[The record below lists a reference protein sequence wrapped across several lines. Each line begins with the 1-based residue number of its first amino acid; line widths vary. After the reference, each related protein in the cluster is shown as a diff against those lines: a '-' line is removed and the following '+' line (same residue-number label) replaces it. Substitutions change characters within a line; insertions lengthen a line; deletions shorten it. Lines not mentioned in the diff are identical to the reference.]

1 MTLHRWTGIG
11 AALAAM
17 SAGCS
22 AAIAQDASRITSVTL
37 YPGSATVE
45 RSARVVPGMTR
56 LEISGLPANF
66 DPQTVRVESD
76 PGVRIGEVSTQDQS
90 RTAASNARESA
101 IEEKIQALKDRQAV
115 LDVDAKAAQMAAEF
129 ISRLG
134 APASGAE
141 KPAPLPN
148 ARSLAETI
156 EAVRRGGSD
165 AFGRIQKVQVQKREI
180 DKEIRALER
189 DLARLKSGAKDV
201 RTIAVGVSA
210 ERPGEVRVYYQ
221 VNGAGWRPAYRA
233 GLDSVSSK
241 MLLERQGVITQ
252 TTGEDWTNVRLKLST
267 GQPRLSPQGT
277 EPRPWKLSLYSPSV
291 GAVSELSS
299 VRARAASP
307 ALLRQMADELKPREE
322 TPLEVQ
328 TAFATEFEVPG
339 AVSLPSDGRKLTV
352 SLAKLSLPAKM
363 RLRVVPRL
371 DAQAV
376 VTAEAERPEGVW
388 LAGDIQLYRDGNY
401 VGATGWNPQS
411 SAALVLPFGRDS
423 LVRVKVDRAKDR
435 NGTRGIIESRRER
448 EVSDLFTLTS
458 YHKTPVELLVLE
470 SSPVSTHDQIK
481 VEAKFDPKPTSENWE
496 DRHGAVPLARAIP
509 PNETLKFSVAYTI
522 GYPKDGAVVGLP

>member
-1 MTLHRWTGIG
+1 MMLYRWMSIG
-11 AALAAM
+11 AAQVAM
-17 SAGCS
+17 SIGCGT
-22 AAIAQDASRITSVTL
+22 AMAQDASRITAVTL

-45 RSARVVPGMTR
+45 RTVRVVPGMTR

-76 PGVRIGEVSTQDQS
+76 PGIRIGEVSTQDQS

-101 IEEKIQALKDRQAV
+101 IEDKIQALKDRQAV
-115 LDVDAKAAQMAAEF
+115 LEVDAKSAQMTAEF

-134 APASGAE
+134 APAGE
-141 KPAPLPN
+141 KPGPIPN

-156 EAVRRGGSD
+156 EAIRRGGSD
-165 AFGRIQKVQVQKREI
+165 AFGRIQKVQVQKREL

-210 ERPGEVRVYYQ
+210 ERPGGVRVSYQ

-233 GLDSVSSK
+233 GLDSAGSK
-241 MLLERQGVITQ
+241 VLLERQGAISQ
-252 TTGEDWTNVRLKLST
+252 TTGEDWTNVKLKLST

-277 EPRPWKLSLYSPSV
+277 EPRPWMLSLLEPRS
-291 GAVSELSS
+291 GIVSGYATNLAAAPAALM
-299 VRARAASP
+299 RAKVDE
-307 ALLRQMADELKPREE
+307 LRQEAPI
-322 TPLEVQ
+322 EVQ
-328 TAFATEFEVPG
+328 TTFTTEFEVPG

-352 SLAKLSLPAKM
+352 SLAKLSLPVKM

-371 DAQAV
+371 DAAAV
-376 VTAEAERPEGVW
+376 VIAEAERPEGVW

-401 VGATGWNPQS
+401 VGATSWNPQTS
-411 SAALVLPFGRDS
+411 TGLVLPFGRDS

-435 NGTRGIIESRRER
+435 NGARGIVGQRNER

-458 YHKTPVELLVLE
+458 FHKTPVELLVLE
-470 SSPVSTHDQIK
+470 SSPVSTNDQIK
-481 VEAKFDPKPTSENWE
+481 VEAKFDPKPTAENWE
-496 DRHGAVPLARAIP
+496 ERQGVVAWARSIA
-509 PNETLKFSVAYTI
+509 PNETLKFSA
-522 GYPKDGAVVGLP
+522 GYAISYPRDGAVVGLP

>member
-1 MTLHRWTGIG
+1 MSINCG
-11 AALAAM
+11 AALA
-17 SAGCS
+17 
-22 AAIAQDASRITSVTL
+22 QEPSRITSVTL

-45 RSARVVPGMTR
+45 RTARVAPGMTR

-76 PGVRIGEVSTQDQS
+76 AGVRIGEVSTKDQS

-115 LDVDAKAAQMAAEF
+115 LEVDARSAQMAADY
-129 ISRLG
+129 IARLG
-134 APASGAE
+134 APASGTE
-141 KPAPLPN
+141 KPAPALN
-148 ARSLAETI
+148 GKSVSEVI

-180 DKEIRALER
+180 DKQIRALER

-201 RTIAVGVSA
+201 RMIAVGVSA
-210 ERPGEVRVYYQ
+210 ERPGEVRVSYQ
-221 VNGAGWRPAYRA
+221 MNGAGWRPTYRA
-233 GLDSVSSK
+233 GLDSAGSKVS
-241 MLLERQGVITQ
+241 LERQGAISQ

-277 EPRPWKLSLYSPSV
+277 EPRPWKLSWYSPGV
-291 GAVSELSS
+291 GALSELSYS
-299 VRARAASP
+299 RKAAAP
-307 ALLRQMADELKPREE
+307 AQAMRQMADEPKAEAPI
-322 TPLEVQ
+322 EVQ
-328 TAFATEFEVPG
+328 TTFATEFEVPG
-339 AVSLPSDGRKLTV
+339 AVNLPSDGRKLTV

-371 DAQAV
+371 DAAAI

-401 VGATGWNPQS
+401 VGATSWNPQT
-411 SAALVLPFGRDS
+411 SAALVLAFGRDS

-435 NGTRGIIESRRER
+435 NGSGGIIGQRNER
-448 EVSDLFTLTS
+448 EVSDLYTLTS
-458 YHKTPVELLVLE
+458 HHKTPVELLVLE
-470 SSPVSTHDQIK
+470 SSPVSTNDQIK
-481 VEAKFDPKPTSENWE
+481 VEAKFDPKPTDENWE
-496 DRHGAVPLARAIP
+496 ERQGVVAWARSIA
-509 PNETLKFSVAYTI
+509 PNQTLKFSV
-522 GYPKDGAVVGLP
+522 GYAISYPRDGAVVGLP

>member
-1 MTLHRWTGIG
+1 MMLHRRTSIG
-11 AALAAM
+11 TVLV
-17 SAGCS
+17 
-22 AAIAQDASRITSVTL
+22 AISIAWGTATAQDASRITAVTL

-45 RSARVVPGMTR
+45 RTARVVPGMTR

-76 PGVRIGEVSTQDQS
+76 SGVRIGEVSTKDQS

-115 LDVDAKAAQMAAEF
+115 LEVDAKSAQMTAEF

-134 APASGAE
+134 APAGE
-141 KPAPLPN
+141 KPAPIPN
-148 ARSLAETI
+148 ASSLAETI
-156 EAVRRGGSD
+156 EAMRRGGSD

-180 DKEIRALER
+180 DKQIRALER
-189 DLARLKSGAKDV
+189 DLARLKSGANDV
-201 RTIAVGVSA
+201 RTIAVGISA
-210 ERPGEVRVYYQ
+210 ERPGEVKVSYQ
-221 VNGAGWRPAYRA
+221 VNGAGWRPSYRA
-233 GLDSVSSK
+233 GLDSAGSKVS
-241 MLLERQGVITQ
+241 LERQGAISQ

-291 GAVSELSS
+291 GAVSELSLNRPAAAPAALM
-299 VRARAASP
+299 RAKVDE
-307 ALLRQMADELKPREE
+307 LRQER
-322 TPLEVQ
+322 PLEVQ
-328 TAFATEFEVPG
+328 TTFATEFEVPG
-339 AVSLPSDGRKLTV
+339 TVSLPSDGRKLTV

-371 DAQAV
+371 DAAAV

-401 VGATGWNPQS
+401 VGATSWNPQA

-435 NGTRGIIESRRER
+435 NGSGGILGQRNQR

-458 YHKTPVELLVLE
+458 RHKTPVELLVLE
-470 SSPVSTHDQIK
+470 SSPVSTNDQIK
-481 VEAKFDPKPTSENWE
+481 VEAKFDPKPSEENWE
-496 DRHGAVPLARAIP
+496 ERQGVVAWARAIAP
-509 PNETLKFSVAYTI
+509 DQTLKFSVAYAI
-522 GYPKDGAVVGLP
+522 SYPRDAAVAGLP

>member
-1 MTLHRWTGIG
+1 MMLHRRTSIG
-11 AALAAM
+11 TALVAM
-17 SAGCS
+17 SIGCGT
-22 AAIAQDASRITSVTL
+22 ATAQDTSRITAVTL
-37 YPGSATVE
+37 YPGSATIE
-45 RSARVVPGMTR
+45 RSARVTPGMTR

-66 DPQTVRVESD
+66 DPQTVRVEAG
-76 PGVRIGEVSTQDQS
+76 PGVYLGEVSTKDQS

-115 LDVDAKAAQMAAEF
+115 LEVDARSAQMTAEF

-134 APASGAE
+134 APAGE
-141 KPAPLPN
+141 KPAPIPN

-180 DKEIRALER
+180 DKQIRALER

-210 ERPGEVRVYYQ
+210 ERPGELRVSYQ

-233 GLDSVSSK
+233 GLDSAGSK
-241 MLLERQGVITQ
+241 VLLERQGAISQ
-252 TTGEDWTNVRLKLST
+252 TTGEDWTNVKLKLST
-267 GQPRLSPQGT
+267 GQPRLSPQGA
-277 EPRPWKLSLYSPSV
+277 EPRPWKLSLLSPS
-291 GAVSELSS
+291 ADRLSEISS
-299 VRARAASP
+299 GVVAAKAPAALMRAK
-307 ALLRQMADELKPREE
+307 ADEPRQE

-328 TAFATEFEVPG
+328 TTFATEFEVPG
-339 AVSLPSDGRKLTV
+339 AVSLPSDGRRLTV
-352 SLAKLSLPAKM
+352 SLAKLALPVKM
-363 RLRVVPRL
+363 RLRVVPRQ
-371 DAQAV
+371 DAQAI

-401 VGATGWNPQS
+401 VGATSWNPQT

-435 NGTRGIIESRRER
+435 NGSGGIIGQRNER
-448 EVSDLFTLTS
+448 EVSDLYTLTS
-458 YHKTPVELLVLE
+458 HHKTPVELLVLE
-470 SSPVSTHDQIK
+470 SSPVSTNDQIK
-481 VEAKFDPKPTSENWE
+481 VEAKFEPKPTDENWE
-496 DRHGAVPLARAIP
+496 ERQGVVAWARSIA
-509 PNETLKFSVAYTI
+509 PNQTLKFSVGYAI
-522 GYPKDGAVVGLP
+522 SYPKDSAVVGLP

>member
-1 MTLHRWTGIG
+1 MTLHRRTSIG
-11 AALAAM
+11 TALVAM
-17 SAGCS
+17 SIGCGT
-22 AAIAQDASRITSVTL
+22 AIAQDASRITAVTL

-45 RSARVVPGMTR
+45 RTARVTPGMTR

-66 DPQTVRVESD
+66 DPQTVRVEAG
-76 PGVRIGEVSTQDQS
+76 PGVYIGEVSTKDQS

-115 LDVDAKAAQMAAEF
+115 LEVDARSAQMTAEF

-134 APASGAE
+134 APAGE
-141 KPAPLPN
+141 KPAPIPS

-180 DKEIRALER
+180 DKQVRALER

-210 ERPGEVRVYYQ
+210 EQPGEVRVSYQ

-233 GLDSVSSK
+233 GLDSAGSKVS
-241 MLLERQGVITQ
+241 LERQGAISQ
-252 TTGEDWTNVRLKLST
+252 TTGEDWTNVKLKLST

-277 EPRPWKLSLYSPSV
+277 EPRPWKLSLLEPRS
-291 GAVSELSS
+291 GLVSGYATNL
-299 VRARAASP
+299 AA
-307 ALLRQMADELKPREE
+307 ALMRESRKVDELRQEA
-322 TPLEVQ
+322 PLEVQ
-328 TAFATEFEVPG
+328 TTFATEFEVPG
-339 AVSLPSDGRKLTV
+339 TVSLPSDGRRLTV

-401 VGATGWNPQS
+401 VGATSWNPQT

-435 NGTRGIIESRRER
+435 NGSGGLIGRRNER
-448 EVSDLFTLTS
+448 EVSDLYTLTS
-458 YHKTPVELLVLE
+458 HHKTPVELRVLE
-470 SSPVSTHDQIK
+470 ASPVSTNDQIK
-481 VEAKFDPKPTSENWE
+481 VEAKFDPKPTEENWE
-496 DRHGAVPLARAIP
+496 ERQGVVAWARAIA
-509 PNETLKFSVAYTI
+509 PNQTLKFSVGYVI
-522 GYPKDGAVVGLP
+522 SYPKDAAVAGLP

>member
-1 MTLHRWTGIG
+1 
-11 AALAAM
+11 M
-17 SAGCS
+17 SIVCGT
-22 AAIAQDASRITSVTL
+22 AIAQETSRITAVTL

-45 RSARVVPGMTR
+45 RTARVVPGMTR

-76 PGVRIGEVSTQDQS
+76 AGVRVGEVSTQDQS
-90 RTAASNARESA
+90 RAAASNARESA
-101 IEEKIQALKDRQAV
+101 IEDRIQALKDRQAV
-115 LDVDAKAAQMAAEF
+115 LEVDAKSAQLAADYIA
-129 ISRLG
+129 RLG
-134 APASGAE
+134 APAPGPEKAAPAINGKSVAE
-141 KPAPLPN
+141 V
-148 ARSLAETI
+148 I

-165 AFGRIQKVQVQKREI
+165 AFGRIQRVQVQKREI

-189 DLARLKSGAKDV
+189 DLARLKSGARDV

-210 ERPGEVRVYYQ
+210 EQPGEVRVSYQ

-233 GLDSVSSK
+233 GLDSAGSKVS
-241 MLLERQGVITQ
+241 LERQGAISQ
-252 TTGEDWTNVRLKLST
+252 TTGEDWTNVKLKLST
-267 GQPRLSPQGT
+267 GQPRLSPQGP
-277 EPRPWKLSLYSPSV
+277 EPRPWKLSLYSPGV

-299 VRARAASP
+299 VRAAVAPTQR
-307 ALLRQMADELKPREE
+307 LRRMADEPKAEAPI
-322 TPLEVQ
+322 EVQ
-328 TAFATEFEVPG
+328 TTFTTEFEVPG

-371 DAQAV
+371 DAAAV
-376 VTAEAERPEGVW
+376 VTAEAARPEGVW

-401 VGATGWNPQS
+401 VGATSWNPQT

-435 NGTRGIIESRRER
+435 NGSGGLIGQRNER

-458 YHKTPVELLVLE
+458 HHKTPVELLVLE
-470 SSPVSTHDQIK
+470 ASPVSTNDQIK
-481 VEAKFDPKPTSENWE
+481 VEAKFDPKPTNENWE
-496 DRHGAVPLARAIP
+496 ERQGVVAWARAIA
-509 PNETLKFSVAYTI
+509 PNQTLKFSVGYAI
-522 GYPKDGAVVGLP
+522 SYPKDGAVVGLP

>member
-1 MTLHRWTGIG
+1 MTLRRRTSIG
-11 AALAAM
+11 AALVAMSLGCGAAM
-17 SAGCS
+17 
-22 AAIAQDASRITSVTL
+22 AQDASRITSVIL

-101 IEEKIQALKDRQAV
+101 IEEKIQALKDRQGV
-115 LDVDAKAAQMAAEF
+115 LEADARSAQMTADF
-129 ISRLG
+129 IARLG
-134 APASGAE
+134 APAGD
-141 KPAPLPN
+141 KPAPLPG

-156 EAVRRGGSD
+156 EAVRRGGAD
-165 AFGRIQKVQVQKREI
+165 ALGRIQKGEGPKREI
-180 DKEIRALER
+180 DKQIRALER

-210 ERPGEVRVYYQ
+210 ERPGEVRVSYQ

-233 GLDSVSSK
+233 GLDSAGSK
-241 MLLERQGVITQ
+241 VLLERQGALSQ
-252 TTGEDWTNVRLKLST
+252 TTGEDWTKVRLKLSH

-277 EPRPWKLSLYSPSV
+277 EPRPWMLSWYIPSV
-291 GAVSELSS
+291 GAVSELSYS
-299 VRARAASP
+299 RKAAAP
-307 ALLRQMADELKPREE
+307 AQAMRQMADELKSREE
-322 TPLEVQ
+322 RPLELQ
-328 TAFATEFEVPG
+328 TTFATEFEVPG
-339 AVSLPSDGRKLTV
+339 AVSLPSDGHKLTV

-371 DAQAV
+371 DAAAI

-435 NGTRGIIESRRER
+435 NGSGGLIGQRNER
-448 EVSDLFTLTS
+448 EVSDLYTLTS
-458 YHKTPVELLVLE
+458 HHKTPVELLVLE
-470 SSPVSTHDQIK
+470 SSPVSTNDQIK
-481 VEAKFDPKPTSENWE
+481 VAAKFDPKPTEENWE
-496 DRHGAVPLARAIP
+496 ERQGVVAWARAIA
-509 PNETLKFSVAYTI
+509 PNQTLKFSVAYTI
-522 GYPKDGAVVGLP
+522 GYPKDGAMVGLP

>member
-1 MTLHRWTGIG
+1 MMLHRRTSIR
-11 AALAAM
+11 AALVAM
-17 SAGCS
+17 SIVCG
-22 AAIAQDASRITSVTL
+22 AAIAQDASRITAVTL

-66 DPQTVRVESD
+66 DPQTVRVEAG
-76 PGVRIGEVSTQDQS
+76 PGVYIGEVSTKDQS

-115 LDVDAKAAQMAAEF
+115 LEVDARSAQMTADF

-134 APASGAE
+134 APGGE
-141 KPAPLPN
+141 KPAPLPS

-180 DKEIRALER
+180 DKQIRALER
-189 DLARLKSGAKDV
+189 DLARLKSGAEDV
-201 RTIAVGVSA
+201 RMIAVGVSA
-210 ERPGEVRVYYQ
+210 ERPGEVRVSYQ

-233 GLDSVSSK
+233 GLDSAGSKVS
-241 MLLERQGVITQ
+241 LERQGAISQ
-252 TTGEDWTNVRLKLST
+252 TTGEDWTNIRLKLST

-291 GAVSELSS
+291 GALSESS
-299 VRARAASP
+299 VRAVAAP
-307 ALLRQMADELKPREE
+307 AALMRQKADELKSREE
-322 TPLEVQ
+322 MPLELQ
-328 TAFATEFEVPG
+328 TTFATEFEVPG
-339 AVSLPSDGRKLTV
+339 TVSLPSDGRKLTV
-352 SLAKLSLPAKM
+352 SLAKLLLPAKM

-371 DAQAV
+371 DAAAV

-401 VGATGWNPQS
+401 VGATSWNPQA

-435 NGTRGIIESRRER
+435 NGSGGIIGQRNER
-448 EVSDLFTLTS
+448 EVSDLYTLTS
-458 YHKTPVELLVLE
+458 HHKTSVELLVLE
-470 SSPVSTHDQIK
+470 SSPVSTNDQIK
-481 VEAKFDPKPTSENWE
+481 VEAKFDPKPTEENWE
-496 DRHGAVPLARAIP
+496 ERQGVVAWARSIA
-509 PNETLKFSVAYTI
+509 PNQTLKFNVSYAI
-522 GYPKDGAVVGLP
+522 GYPKDSAVVGLP

>member
-17 SAGCS
+17 SAGCG

-45 RSARVVPGMTR
+45 RAARVVPGMTR

-66 DPQTVRVESD
+66 DPRTVRVESD
-76 PGVRIGEVSTQDQS
+76 AGVRVGEVSTQDQS

-101 IEEKIQALKDRQAV
+101 IEDKIQALRDRQAV
-115 LDVDAKAAQMAAEF
+115 LDVDARSAQMAAEF

-134 APASGAE
+134 APASGTE
-141 KPAPLPN
+141 KPAPIPN

-165 AFGRIQKVQVQKREI
+165 AFGRIQRVQVQKREL
-180 DKEIRALER
+180 DKQIRALER

-210 ERPGEVRVYYQ
+210 ERPGEVRVSYQ

-233 GLDSVSSK
+233 GLDSAGSK
-241 MLLERQGVITQ
+241 VLLERQGAISQ
-252 TTGEDWTNVRLKLST
+252 TTGEDWTNVKLRLST
-267 GQPRLSPQGT
+267 GQPRLSPQGAD
-277 EPRPWKLSLYSPSV
+277 PRSWKLSLHSPSV
-291 GAVSELSS
+291 GAVSELSYN
-299 VRARAASP
+299 RAAAAP
-307 ALLRQMADELKPREE
+307 AALRSAKVDELKQEA
-322 TPLEVQ
+322 PLEVQ
-328 TAFATEFEVPG
+328 TTFSTEFEVPG

-371 DAQAV
+371 DAAAV

-401 VGATGWNPQS
+401 VGATSWNPQS
-411 SAALVLPFGRDS
+411 SAALTLPFGRDS

-435 NGTRGIIESRRER
+435 NGSGGLIGQRNER
-448 EVSDLFTLTS
+448 EVSDLYTLTS
-458 YHKTPVELLVLE
+458 HHKAPVELLVLE
-470 SSPVSTHDQIK
+470 SSPVSTNDQIK

-496 DRHGAVPLARAIP
+496 ERQGVVAWARAIA
-509 PNETLKFSVAYTI
+509 PNETLKFSVTYAI
-522 GYPKDGAVVGLP
+522 GYPKDAAVAGLP

>member
-1 MTLHRWTGIG
+1 MLYRRTSIG

-17 SAGCS
+17 SIGCG
-22 AAIAQDASRITSVTL
+22 AAMAQDASRITAVTL

-45 RSARVVPGMTR
+45 RTARVTPGMTR

-66 DPQTVRVESD
+66 DPQTVRVESG

-90 RTAASNARESA
+90 RTGASSARESA

-115 LDVDAKAAQMAAEF
+115 LDVDARSAQMAADY
-129 ISRLG
+129 ILRLG
-134 APASGAE
+134 APVPGTEKLAPALNGKSVAE
-141 KPAPLPN
+141 V
-148 ARSLAETI
+148 I

-165 AFGRIQKVQVQKREI
+165 AFGRIQRVQVQKREL

-210 ERPGEVRVYYQ
+210 EQPGNVRVSYQ

-233 GLDSVSSK
+233 GLDSVGSK
-241 MLLERQGVITQ
+241 VSLERQGAISQ

-291 GAVSELSS
+291 GAVSELSYD
-299 VRARAASP
+299 RARLAAAAP
-307 ALLRQMADELKPREE
+307 AALLRQRADEPKQDA
-322 TPLEVQ
+322 PLEVQ
-328 TAFATEFEVPG
+328 TTFTTEFEVPG

-352 SLAKLSLPAKM
+352 SLAKLSLPVKM

-371 DAQAV
+371 DAAAV

-401 VGATGWNPQS
+401 VGATGWNPQTS
-411 SAALVLPFGRDS
+411 TRLMLPFGRDS
-423 LVRVKVDRAKDR
+423 LVRVKVDRVKDR
-435 NGTRGIIESRRER
+435 NGSGGLIGQRNER
-448 EVSDLFTLTS
+448 EVNDLYTLTS
-458 YHKTPVELLVLE
+458 HHKTPVELLVLE
-470 SSPVSTHDQIK
+470 ASPVSTNDQIK
-481 VEAKFDPKPTSENWE
+481 VEARFDPKPTAENWE
-496 DRHGAVPLARAIP
+496 ERQGVVAWARSIA
-509 PNETLKFSVAYTI
+509 PNETLKFSATYAI
-522 GYPKDGAVVGLP
+522 GYPKDGAVAGLP

>member
-1 MTLHRWTGIG
+1 MRLHRRTSVGTV
-11 AALAAM
+11 LAAM
-17 SAGCS
+17 SIVCGT
-22 AAIAQDASRITSVTL
+22 AIAQEASRITAVTL
-37 YPGSATVE
+37 YPGSATME
-45 RSARVVPGMTR
+45 RTARITPGMTR

-101 IEEKIQALKDRQAV
+101 IEDKIQALKDRQAV
-115 LDVDAKAAQMAAEF
+115 LEVDARSAQMAADYL
-129 ISRLG
+129 SRLG
-134 APASGAE
+134 APASGTE
-141 KPAPLPN
+141 KPAPALN
-148 ARSLAETI
+148 GKSVAEVI

-165 AFGRIQKVQVQKREI
+165 AFGRIQKVQVQKREL

-201 RTIAVGVSA
+201 RTIAIGVSA
-210 ERPGEVRVYYQ
+210 EGPGEVRVSYQ

-233 GLDSVSSK
+233 GLDSAGSK
-241 MLLERQGVITQ
+241 VLLERQGAISQV
-252 TTGEDWTNVRLKLST
+252 TGEDWTNVKLKLST

-291 GAVSELSS
+291 GAVSESS
-299 VRARAASP
+299 LRAAAAP
-307 ALLRQMADELKPREE
+307 AALLRQRADEPKPEA
-322 TPLEVQ
+322 PLEVQ

-352 SLAKLSLPAKM
+352 SLAKLSLPVKM

-371 DAQAV
+371 DAQAI

-401 VGATGWNPQS
+401 AGATSWNPQA

-435 NGTRGIIESRRER
+435 NGSGGLIARRNER

-458 YHKTPVELLVLE
+458 HHKTPVELLVLE
-470 SSPVSTHDQIK
+470 SSPVSTNDQIK
-481 VEAKFDPKPTSENWE
+481 VEAKFDPKPTAENWE
-496 DRHGAVPLARAIP
+496 ERQGVVAWARAIA
-509 PNETLKFSVAYTI
+509 PNQTLKFSVSYAI
-522 GYPKDGAVVGLP
+522 GYPKDGAVAGLP

>member
-1 MTLHRWTGIG
+1 MALHRRTSIG
-11 AALAAM
+11 AGLVAMSLGCGAAM
-17 SAGCS
+17 
-22 AAIAQDASRITSVTL
+22 AQDASRITSVIL

-45 RSARVVPGMTR
+45 RMARVVPGMTR

-66 DPQTVRVESD
+66 DPQTVRVEST
-76 PGVRIGEVSTQDQS
+76 PGVRLGEVSTQDQS
-90 RTAASNARESA
+90 RTAASSARESA
-101 IEEKIQALKDRQAV
+101 IEDKIQVLKDRQAV
-115 LDVDAKAAQMAAEF
+115 LEVDARSAQMAADY
-129 ISRLG
+129 IARLG
-134 APASGAE
+134 APASGTE
-141 KPAPLPN
+141 KPAPALN
-148 ARSLAETI
+148 GKSVSEVI

-180 DKEIRALER
+180 DKQIRAPER

-201 RTIAVGVSA
+201 RTIAVGGSA
-210 ERPGEVRVYYQ
+210 EGPGEGRVSYQ
-221 VNGAGWRPAYRA
+221 VNGAGWRPADRG
-233 GLDSVSSK
+233 GLDSAGSK
-241 MLLERQGVITQ
+241 VLLERQGAISQ
-252 TTGEDWTNVRLKLST
+252 TTGGDWTNVRLKLST

-299 VRARAASP
+299 IRAAVTP
-307 ALLRQMADELKPREE
+307 TQRLRQIADEPKAEAPV
-322 TPLEVQ
+322 EVQ
-328 TAFATEFEVPG
+328 TTFTTEFEVPG
-339 AVSLPSDGRKLTV
+339 TVSLPSDGRKLTV

-371 DAQAV
+371 DAAAI

-435 NGTRGIIESRRER
+435 NGSGGLIGRHNER
-448 EVSDLFTLTS
+448 EVSDLYTLTS
-458 YHKTPVELLVLE
+458 FHKAPVELLVLE
-470 SSPVSTHDQIK
+470 SSPVSTNDQIK
-481 VEAKFDPKPTSENWE
+481 VEAKFDPKPTEENWE
-496 DRHGAVPLARAIP
+496 ERQGVVAWARAIA
-509 PNETLKFSVAYTI
+509 PNQTLKFSVAYTI

>member
-1 MTLHRWTGIG
+1 MMLHRRTSIE
-11 AALAAM
+11 AVLLAM
-17 SAGCS
+17 SLGCS
-22 AAIAQDASRITSVTL
+22 AAIAQDTSRITAVTL

-76 PGVRIGEVSTQDQS
+76 PGVRIGEVSTQDQG

-101 IEEKIQALKDRQAV
+101 IEERIQALKDRQAV
-115 LDVDAKAAQMAAEF
+115 LEVDARSAQMTAEF

-134 APASGAE
+134 APSAE
-141 KPAPLPN
+141 KPAPIPS

-180 DKEIRALER
+180 DKQIRALER

-210 ERPGEVRVYYQ
+210 ERPGEVKVSYQ

-233 GLDSVSSK
+233 GLDSAGSK
-241 MLLERQGVITQ
+241 VLLERQGAISQ

-291 GAVSELSS
+291 GAVYES
-299 VRARAASP
+299 RAVAAP
-307 ALLRQMADELKPREE
+307 AALMRQMSDELKPKQEM
-322 TPLEVQ
+322 PLELQ
-328 TAFATEFEVPG
+328 TTFATEFEVAG
-339 AVSLPSDGRKLTV
+339 TVSLPSDGRKLTV

-371 DAQAV
+371 DAAAV

-435 NGTRGIIESRRER
+435 NGSGGLIGRRNER
-448 EVSDLFTLTS
+448 EVSDLYTLTS
-458 YHKTPVELLVLE
+458 FHKAPVELLILE
-470 SSPVSTHDQIK
+470 SSPVSTNDQIK
-481 VEAKFDPKPTSENWE
+481 VEAKFDPKPTNDNWE
-496 DRHGAVPLARAIP
+496 ERQGVVAWARAIA
-509 PNETLKFSVAYTI
+509 PNQTLKFSV
-522 GYPKDGAVVGLP
+522 GYAISYPRDGAVVGLP

>member
-1 MTLHRWTGIG
+1 MMLHRRTSIG
-11 AALAAM
+11 AALLAISINCGAAP
-17 SAGCS
+17 
-22 AAIAQDASRITSVTL
+22 AQETSRITSVTL

-45 RSARVVPGMTR
+45 RTARVVPDMTR

-76 PGVRIGEVSTQDQS
+76 AGVRIGEVSTKDQS

-101 IEEKIQALKDRQAV
+101 IEERIQALKDRQAV
-115 LDVDAKAAQMAAEF
+115 LEVDARSAQMTAEF

-134 APASGAE
+134 APAGE
-141 KPAPLPN
+141 KPAPLPS

-180 DKEIRALER
+180 DKQIRALER
-189 DLARLKSGAKDV
+189 DLARLKSGANDV
-201 RTIAVGVSA
+201 RTIAVGVST
-210 ERPGEVRVYYQ
+210 ERPGDVRVSYQ

-233 GLDSVSSK
+233 ALDSAGSKVS
-241 MLLERQGVITQ
+241 LERQGAISQ
-252 TTGEDWTNVRLKLST
+252 ATGEDWTNVKLKLST

-291 GAVSELSS
+291 GAVSELSYK
-299 VRARAASP
+299 AAAP
-307 ALLRQMADELKPREE
+307 AALRSSRVDELRQEA
-322 TPLEVQ
+322 PLEVQ

-352 SLAKLSLPAKM
+352 SLSKLSLPVKM

-371 DAQAV
+371 DAAAV

-401 VGATGWNPQS
+401 VGATSWNPQS

-435 NGTRGIIESRRER
+435 NGSGGLIARRNER
-448 EVSDLFTLTS
+448 EVSDLYTLTS
-458 YHKTPVELLVLE
+458 HHKTPVDLLVLE
-470 SSPVSTHDQIK
+470 SSPVSTNDQIR
-481 VEAKFDPKPTSENWE
+481 VEAKFDPKPTDENWE
-496 DRHGAVPLARAIP
+496 ERQGVVAWARAIA
-509 PNETLKFSVAYTI
+509 PNQTLKFSVAYTI
-522 GYPKDGAVVGLP
+522 GYPKDAAVAGLP

>member
-1 MTLHRWTGIG
+1 MTLHRRTSIEVV
-11 AALAAM
+11 LLAM
-17 SAGCS
+17 SLGCGT
-22 AAIAQDASRITSVTL
+22 AIAQEISRITAVTL

-45 RSARVVPGMTR
+45 RTARITPGMTR

-66 DPQTVRVESD
+66 DPRTVRVESD
-76 PGVRIGEVSTQDQS
+76 AGVRVGEVSTQDQG

-101 IEEKIQALKDRQAV
+101 IEDKIQALKDRQAV
-115 LDVDAKAAQMAAEF
+115 LEVDAKSAQLAAEY
-129 ISRLG
+129 IARLG
-134 APASGAE
+134 APASGTE
-141 KPAPLPN
+141 KPAPALN
-148 ARSLAETI
+148 GKSVAEVI

-165 AFGRIQKVQVQKREI
+165 AFGRIQRVQVQKREI

-189 DLARLKSGAKDV
+189 DLATMKSGARDV

-210 ERPGEVRVYYQ
+210 DQPGEVRVSYQ

-233 GLDSVSSK
+233 GLDSAGSK
-241 MLLERQGVITQ
+241 VLLERQGAISQ

-277 EPRPWKLSLYSPSV
+277 EPRPWKLSLFSPHTDRL
-291 GAVSELSS
+291 SEISS
-299 VRARAASP
+299 GVVAAKAPAQLMRAKTDE
-307 ALLRQMADELKPREE
+307 LRQE
-322 TPLEVQ
+322 TPVELQ

-352 SLAKLSLPAKM
+352 SLAKLSLPVKM

-371 DAQAV
+371 DALAV
-376 VTAEAERPEGVW
+376 VTAEVERPEGVW

-401 VGATGWNPQS
+401 AGATSWNPQT

-435 NGTRGIIESRRER
+435 NGSGGLIGQRNER
-448 EVSDLFTLTS
+448 EVSDLYTLTS
-458 YHKTPVELLVLE
+458 HHKTPVELLVLE
-470 SSPVSTHDQIK
+470 SSPVSTNDQIK

-496 DRHGAVPLARAIP
+496 ERQGVVAWARAIA
-509 PNETLKFSVAYTI
+509 PNETLKFSVSYAI
-522 GYPKDGAVVGLP
+522 GYPKDGAVAGLP

>member
-1 MTLHRWTGIG
+1 MMLHRRTSIEAVLLVTSLGYTT
-11 AALAAM
+11 
-17 SAGCS
+17 
-22 AAIAQDASRITSVTL
+22 AIAQDASRITSVTL

-45 RSARVVPGMTR
+45 RTARVVPGMTR

-66 DPQTVRVESD
+66 DPQTVRVEST
-76 PGVRIGEVSTQDQS
+76 PGVRLGEVSTQDQS
-90 RTAASNARESA
+90 RTAASSARESA
-101 IEEKIQALKDRQAV
+101 IEDKIQALKDRQAV
-115 LDVDAKAAQMAAEF
+115 LEVDARSAQMAADY

-134 APASGAE
+134 APSSGTE
-141 KPAPLPN
+141 KPAPALN
-148 ARSLAETI
+148 GKSVAEVI

-165 AFGRIQKVQVQKREI
+165 AFGRIQKVQVQKREL

-210 ERPGEVRVYYQ
+210 ERPGEVRVSYQ

-233 GLDSVSSK
+233 GLESAGSK
-241 MLLERQGVITQ
+241 VLLERQGAISQ

-277 EPRPWKLSLYSPSV
+277 EPRPWKLSLYSPSI

-299 VRARAASP
+299 VRARAAP
-307 ALLRQMADELKPREE
+307 AELLRQMADEPKAEA
-322 TPLEVQ
+322 PLEVQ
-328 TAFATEFEVPG
+328 TTFTTEFEVPG

-371 DAQAV
+371 DAAAI

-401 VGATGWNPQS
+401 VGATSWNPQS
-411 SAALVLPFGRDS
+411 PAALVLPFGRDS
-423 LVRVKVDRAKDR
+423 LMRVKVDRAKDR
-435 NGTRGIIESRRER
+435 NGSGGLIARRNER
-448 EVSDLFTLTS
+448 EVSDLFTLTNH
-458 YHKTPVELLVLE
+458 HKTPVELLVLE
-470 SSPVSTHDQIK
+470 SSPVSTNDQIK
-481 VEAKFDPKPTSENWE
+481 VEAKFDPKPTEENWE
-496 DRHGAVPLARAIP
+496 ERPGVVAWALAIA
-509 PNETLKFSVAYTI
+509 PNQTLKFSVAYTI
-522 GYPKDGAVVGLP
+522 GYPKDAAVAGLP

>member
-1 MTLHRWTGIG
+1 MTLHRWMGIG

-17 SAGCS
+17 SIGS
-22 AAIAQDASRITSVTL
+22 ATALAQDASRITSVTL

-76 PGVRIGEVSTQDQS
+76 PGVRIGEVSTRDQS

-101 IEEKIQALKDRQAV
+101 IEDKIQALKDRQAV
-115 LDVDAKAAQMAAEF
+115 LEVDAKSAQMAADY
-129 ISRLG
+129 IARLG
-134 APASGAE
+134 APAPGTE
-141 KPAPLPN
+141 KPAPGLN
-148 ARSLAETI
+148 GKSVAEVI
-156 EAVRRGGSD
+156 EAIRRGGSD

-210 ERPGEVRVYYQ
+210 ELPGEVRVSYQ

-233 GLDSVSSK
+233 GLDSAGSK
-241 MLLERQGVITQ
+241 VLLERQGAISQ
-252 TTGEDWTNVRLKLST
+252 TTGEDWTNVKLRLST
-267 GQPRLSPQGT
+267 GQPRLSPQGAD
-277 EPRPWKLSLYSPSV
+277 PRSWKLSLYSPSV
-291 GAVSELSS
+291 GAVSELSYN
-299 VRARAASP
+299 RAAAAP
-307 ALLRQMADELKPREE
+307 AALRSAKVDELKQEA
-322 TPLEVQ
+322 PLEVQ
-328 TAFATEFEVPG
+328 TTFSTEFEVPG

-401 VGATGWNPQS
+401 VVATSWNPQS
-411 SAALVLPFGRDS
+411 SAALTLPFGRDT

-435 NGTRGIIESRRER
+435 NGSGGLIGQRNER

-458 YHKTPVELLVLE
+458 RHKTPVELLVLE
-470 SSPVSTHDQIK
+470 SSPVSTNDQIK
-481 VEAKFDPKPTSENWE
+481 VDAKFDPKPTSENWE
-496 DRHGAVPLARAIP
+496 ERQGVVAWARAIA
-509 PNETLKFSVAYTI
+509 PNQTLKFSVAYTI
-522 GYPKDGAVVGLP
+522 GYPKDVAVVGLP

>member
-1 MTLHRWTGIG
+1 MALHRRTSIG
-11 AALAAM
+11 AGLVAMSLGCGAAM
-17 SAGCS
+17 
-22 AAIAQDASRITSVTL
+22 AQDASRITSVIL

-45 RSARVVPGMTR
+45 RSVRVVPGMTR

-101 IEEKIQALKDRQAV
+101 IEEKIQALKDRQGV
-115 LDVDAKAAQMAAEF
+115 LEVDARSAQMTADF
-129 ISRLG
+129 IARLG
-134 APASGAE
+134 APAGD
-141 KPAPLPN
+141 KPAPLPG

-156 EAVRRGGSD
+156 EAVRRGGAD

-180 DKEIRALER
+180 EKQIRALER

-210 ERPGEVRVYYQ
+210 ERPGEVRVSYQ

-233 GLDSVSSK
+233 GLDSAGSK
-241 MLLERQGVITQ
+241 VLLERQGAISQ

-277 EPRPWKLSLYSPSV
+277 EPRPWKLSLLSPN
-291 GAVSELSS
+291 ADRLSEISS
-299 VRARAASP
+299 GVVAAKAPTALMRAKTNE
-307 ALLRQMADELKPREE
+307 LRQE

-328 TAFATEFEVPG
+328 TTFATEFEVPG
-339 AVSLPSDGRKLTV
+339 AVSLPSDGRRLTV
-352 SLAKLSLPAKM
+352 SLAKLALPVKM

-371 DAQAV
+371 DAAAV

-401 VGATGWNPQS
+401 VGATSWNPQT

-435 NGTRGIIESRRER
+435 NGSGGIIGQRNER
-448 EVSDLFTLTS
+448 EVSDLYTLTS
-458 YHKTPVELLVLE
+458 HHKTPVELLVLE
-470 SSPVSTHDQIK
+470 SSPVSTNDQIK
-481 VEAKFDPKPTSENWE
+481 VEAKFDPKPTDENWE
-496 DRHGAVPLARAIP
+496 ERQGVVAWARSIA
-509 PNETLKFSVAYTI
+509 PNQTLKFSV
-522 GYPKDGAVVGLP
+522 GYAISYPRDGAVAGLP